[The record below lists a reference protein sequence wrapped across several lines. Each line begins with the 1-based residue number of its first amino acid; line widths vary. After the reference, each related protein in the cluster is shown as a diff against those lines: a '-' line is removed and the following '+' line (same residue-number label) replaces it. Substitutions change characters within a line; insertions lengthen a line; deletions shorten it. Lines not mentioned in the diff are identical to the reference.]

1 MATRTTHKIQK
12 CVRPYCRGIKC
23 NLGIISRQQE
33 GETMKRLVVVVLGT
47 LAFTLSTFA
56 INGAIAQV
64 PPDANNPNEAVPDKH
79 AYTPYGETITLDQAK
94 KVADAALAE
103 SAKRG
108 WQMCISV
115 VGPTG
120 DLIVFEK
127 MDQCQYSSIT
137 ISQHKART
145 AARYRRPTVVFERLL
160 GKGDFYSY
168 LTTLDDVIAS
178 RGGNPIVVNGK
189 IVGAIGVSGGT
200 GSQDDVISLAGAKV
214 VQ

>member
-1 MATRTTHKIQK
+1 MVARQFRRHIWG
-12 CVRPYCRGIKC
+12 RPMRIRVIA
-23 NLGIISRQQE
+23 L
-33 GETMKRLVVVVLGT
+33 
-47 LAFTLSTFA
+47 LSALTFA
-56 INGAIAQV
+56 LSGSIMNGANAQV
-64 PPDANNPNEAVPDKH
+64 AADPNNPNEAVPEKH
-79 AYTPYGETITLDQAK
+79 TYTPYGETITLAQAK

-103 SAKRG
+103 STKRG

-127 MDQCQYSSIT
+127 MDQCQYASVT

-160 GKGDFYSY
+160 GKGDFFSY

-178 RGGNPIVVNGK
+178 RGGNPIIVNGK
-189 IVGAIGVSGGT
+189 IIGAIGVSGGT
-200 GSQDDVISLAGAKV
+200 GSQDDTISQAGAAAA
-214 VQ
+214 Q